1 MRVVL
6 ASSNRGKVREL
17 KELLPEWIEIVT
29 ADDVGISLP
38 EETGDT
44 FLENALLKARAAA
57 HDSGMVAIADDSGL
71 EVDALD
77 GRPGVRS
84 ARFAGEDASDPENNA
99 LLVEMLRDVTRER
112 RTARFRSVVAVV
124 APDGSQLHDDGVAE
138 GVILSV
144 PRGDHG
150 FGYDP
155 LFQPIGIERT
165 FAELSLDQKN
175 EISHRGKA
183 FHSIAGRLVPFLE
196 AYQSKLNAGVD
207 DSIRT
212 SG

>member
-6 ASSNRGKVREL
+6 ASRNRGKVREL

-99 LLVEMLRDVTRER
+99 LLLEMLRDVTRER

>member
-17 KELLPEWIEIVT
+17 KELVPEWIEIVT

-99 LLVEMLRDVTRER
+99 LLLEMLRDVTRER

>member
-6 ASSNRGKVREL
+6 ASSNRGKVQEL
-17 KELLPEWIEIVT
+17 EELLPEWIEIVT
-29 ADDVGISLP
+29 ADDIAVSLP

-99 LLVEMLRDVTRER
+99 LLLEMLRDVTRER

-138 GVILSV
+138 GVILTV

-183 FHSIAGRLVPFLE
+183 FRRIAGRLVPFLV